1 MMTHFNKKFVLG
13 MLVGAILGCT
23 LVLIIWLTLLIEN
36 HRSEG
41 RVVNQG
47 SGNALPLMPFS
58 YDFDSWRSLLQTTET
73 SLTLS
78 DYIKIL
84 EEKSADD
91 LSRLAVQSLEL
102 EQDKEVHLLQE
113 LVISTLAHKSPQST
127 LDLIWKFPWNRHQKL
142 INIFVGT
149 LSTFDLEQT
158 LEIAEIIP
166 NSYQEDAIR
175 TILSSHAEFSD
186 SDWNELTEDATVS
199 RLLVRLLR
207 EAEAIVQLDQPSVA
221 WDQLLHDDVE
231 NDDQKDLLTQIA
243 IARVEEE
250 GFAVLS
256 HLYETLYQ
264 NDRLLLES
272 IVREVVDPDPQIAFH
287 TVHSM
292 PYESKKFV
300 LPILI
305 EAWAIQNPK
314 EAYFALTEIAGYQQL
329 FVNTFTTFRKW
340 SKLDPLDVLDSLNEI
355 ERSDRDSAV
364 SAAFSELAK
373 TNPDVMIQRLEELKN
388 VPGVS
393 ADDLEWRMVARWS
406 EYEPLKA
413 LNWIQESTVIG
424 SRLQSRMLSR
434 VLGELVSVDVDKA
447 WEIALKQ
454 PTDSYFV
461 RDGQIGRLFFNL
473 VNEGYLD
480 KAINSLNDLP
490 EAAIYRGYS
499 SVGRGLI
506 EADRWSDALKLVDS
520 LKTDNR
526 ESYIRSIA
534 STAAYRNMPGLI
546 DQLKEMPDNEIR
558 RYMADELVRLNEW
571 SGDFLTEQQLELVQS
586 LLPTENQNSELNGS

>member
-13 MLVGAILGCT
+13 ILVGAILGCT
-23 LVLIIWLTLLIEN
+23 LVLIIWQTLLIEN

-41 RVVNQG
+41 SVANEG
-47 SGNALPLMPFS
+47 SGNALRTTPFS

-102 EQDKEVHLLQE
+102 EQDKEVHLLQD

-142 INIFVGT
+142 INIFVST
-149 LSTFDLEQT
+149 LSTVDLEQT
-158 LEIAEIIP
+158 LEIAETIP

-175 TILSSHAEFSD
+175 TILSSRSEFSE
-186 SDWNELTEDATVS
+186 SDWNELIEDATVS
-199 RLLVRLLR
+199 KLLVRLLR
-207 EAEAIVQLDQPSVA
+207 EAEAIAQLDQPSIA
-221 WDQLLHDDVE
+221 WNQLLQDDVE

-250 GFAVLS
+250 GFAVLRQ
-256 HLYETLYQ
+256 LYETLYQ

-272 IVREVVDPDPQIAFH
+272 IVREVVETEPEIAFR
-287 TVHSM
+287 TVQSM
-292 PYESKKFV
+292 PYDSKKFV

-305 EAWAIQNPK
+305 DAWAIQNPK
-314 EAYFALTEIAGYQQL
+314 EAYFALTEIAGYKQL
-329 FVNTFTTFRKW
+329 FGNTFTTFREW
-340 SKLDPLDVLDSLNEI
+340 SKLDPLDVLNSLNEI

-373 TNPDVMIQRLEELKN
+373 TNPEVMIQRLEELKN

-393 ADDLEWRMVARWS
+393 ADDLEWKLVARWS

-480 KAINSLNDLP
+480 KAINSLKDLP
-490 EAAIYRGYS
+490 DAAIYRGYS

-520 LKTDNR
+520 LETDNR

-546 DQLKEMPDNEIR
+546 DQLREMPDNEIR

-586 LLPTENQNSELNGS
+586 LLPAENQNSELNGS